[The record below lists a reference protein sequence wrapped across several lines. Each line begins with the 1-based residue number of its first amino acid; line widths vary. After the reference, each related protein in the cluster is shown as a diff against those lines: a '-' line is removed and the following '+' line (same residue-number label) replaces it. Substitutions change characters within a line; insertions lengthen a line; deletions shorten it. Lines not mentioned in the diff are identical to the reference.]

1 MPKLIPALAGAA
13 LLALA
18 APAQAAIPHTVQPGE
33 TLWGIA
39 LQSNLTTRALAA
51 YNGLHEDAYA
61 IAGTTIQVPT
71 EAEAAAALTAAPAA
85 AAGGSPSSGSSSPPG
100 TSHVVQP
107 GETLSGLA
115 AQVGISTEELA
126 SANGLDP
133 EAFLIE
139 GTTISIGS
147 APAGQSAEPA
157 ATSGDEPIPTQET
170 VSSDT
175 IATIA
180 ADHGLDPAFATAL
193 AYNESGF
200 NNSLVSSADARG
212 VMQILPSTWDWIS
225 TNLAG
230 YELDPAS
237 AQENVHAG
245 VMYLRHL
252 LEQTGGDQGLAAAS
266 YFQGWES
273 VMNDGL
279 FPETQDYVDTVMAL
293 KPQFGA

>member
-1 MPKLIPALAGAA
+1 MPKLIPSLAGAA

-18 APAQAAIPHTVQPGE
+18 AQAQAAVPHTVQPGE

-51 YNGLHEDAYA
+51 YNGLHEEAYA
-61 IAGTTIQVPT
+61 IAGSTIYVPT
-71 EAEAAAALTAAPAA
+71 EAEAAAALTAVPATA
-85 AAGGSPSSGSSSPPG
+85 TTDTPVPVPDASS
-100 TSHVVQP
+100 SHVVQP

-115 AQVGISTEELA
+115 AQVGISTEDLA
-126 SANGLDP
+126 LANGLDP
-133 EAFLIE
+133 EAWLIE
-139 GTTISIGS
+139 GTTITVGS
-147 APAGQSAEPA
+147 APPAQSTEPVA
-157 ATSGDEPIPTQET
+157 VSGDEPIPTQET

-175 IATIA
+175 VATIA

-212 VMQILPSTWDWIS
+212 VMQILPSTWDWIN

-237 AQENVHAG
+237 AHENVHAG
-245 VMYLRHL
+245 VMYLNHL
-252 LEQTGGDQGLAAAS
+252 LGQTGGDQGLAAAS

-273 VMNDGL
+273 VRNDGL
-279 FPETQDYVDTVMAL
+279 FPETQQYVDTVMAL
-293 KPQFGA
+293 KPQFGG